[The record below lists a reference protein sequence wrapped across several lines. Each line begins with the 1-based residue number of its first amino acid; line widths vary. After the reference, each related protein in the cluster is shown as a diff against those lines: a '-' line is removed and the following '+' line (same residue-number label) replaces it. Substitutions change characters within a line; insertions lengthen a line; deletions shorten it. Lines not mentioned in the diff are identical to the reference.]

1 MLTRVSPD
9 EASASR
15 VKENTRQT
23 IAPLLAVL
31 RGYPMLEEVRE
42 AEFYLHGRDF
52 IHFHETPEGVIA
64 DVLLSRGRVSMPVVS
79 SDEQAELL
87 ERIEDRLSSLEQHHE
102 QRRDRGRGG
111 KGRDKGRRR
120 HSHRGR

>member
-1 MLTRVSPD
+1 M
-9 EASASR
+9 
-15 VKENTRQT
+15 KENTRRI

-52 IHFHETPEGVIA
+52 IHFHETPDGVIA
-64 DVLLSRGRVSMPVVS
+64 DVLLSKARVSMSVVS

-87 ERIEDRLSSLEQHHE
+87 ERIEDRLSALEQHHE

-111 KGRDKGRRR
+111 KGRDKSRRR
-120 HSHRGR
+120 QSRRDR

>member
-1 MLTRVSPD
+1 MLTRVS

-15 VKENTRQT
+15 VKENTRQA

-31 RGYPMLEEVRE
+31 RGYPVLEEVRE
-42 AEFYLHGRDF
+42 AEFYLQGRDF
-52 IHFHETPEGVIA
+52 IHFHETPDGVIA

-102 QRRDRGRGG
+102 QRRDRGG
-111 KGRDKGRRR
+111 KGRDKGRRH
-120 HSHRGR
+120 HSHRDR